1 MLGSAST
8 PEGLLKEVCPL
19 PEPHLDDRRG
29 GSGEGLG
36 FLGSHVPGKEGSG
49 SQGDLEKSWVPART
63 GGSEPGHRAV
73 EPVGRSHISR
83 ERVRRAE
90 AYGALSFCC
99 SLPPCFL
106 RLRGTL
112 NMEPVLA
119 SGGRISEDRG
129 LLGDFMCGA

>member
-73 EPVGRSHISR
+73 EPVGP
-83 ERVRRAE
+83 
-90 AYGALSFCC
+90 
-99 SLPPCFL
+99 LPHLP
-106 RLRGTL
+106 GK
-112 NMEPVLA
+112 
-119 SGGRISEDRG
+119 SSESRG
-129 LLGDFMCGA
+129 LWCLVLLLLPSPMLSEAQGYTEHGTSAGFRWEDF